1 MNKGKW
7 KVLEEPLECNENGTR
22 EIKG

>member
-7 KVLEEPLECNENGTR
+7 KVLEEPLEPNKNGKR